1 MWTRLHR
8 AISTKKQTNQTKP
21 TNQIKKPL
29 CFFNPLPLS
38 PWLFLCFEIPSNCET
53 YSFPSQSL
61 GSLSYPWSS
70 VAYAVS
76 KHKRKLASQSPIKQR
91 GCGFS

>member
-1 MWTRLHR
+1 MQTRSHR
-8 AISTKKQTNQTKP
+8 AISTKKQANQTKQKA
-21 TNQIKKPL
+21 TKTL
-29 CFFNPLPLS
+29 SFFKPLPLS

-61 GSLSYPWSS
+61 ESLSYPWTS

-76 KHKRKLASQSPIKQR
+76 NHKCKLSSHSSIKQR
-91 GCGFS
+91 GWGFS